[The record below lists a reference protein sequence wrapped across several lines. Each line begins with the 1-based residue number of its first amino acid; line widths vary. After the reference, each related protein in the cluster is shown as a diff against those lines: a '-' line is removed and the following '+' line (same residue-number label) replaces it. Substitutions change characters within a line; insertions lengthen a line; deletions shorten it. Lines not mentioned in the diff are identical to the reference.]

1 MHLSH
6 TPRAELPRQEKSR
19 EAAVTVPG
27 WLPLAQ
33 HRISAAWLQAKHQ
46 IPLKTL
52 LAPSLA
58 NTPGITKKEGLC
70 YKETG
75 LFGFVCNLTFLTHI
89 HCLEGAELYQ
99 FDLNL
104 SLQCWGKKLKI

>member
-33 HRISAAWLQAKHQ
+33 HRISAAWLQVKHQ

-52 LAPSLA
+52 QAPSLA
-58 NTPGITKKEGLC
+58 NTPDITKK
-70 YKETG
+70 
-75 LFGFVCNLTFLTHI
+75 
-89 HCLEGAELYQ
+89 
-99 FDLNL
+99 
-104 SLQCWGKKLKI
+104 